1 MLQCPQKSL
10 YFISISIIN
19 FCLLQMSK
27 KMIRQINTIFFV
39 VSDIS
44 SFIITKATRIPAE
57 DITRHFHLNITL
69 KKRMYQRLNEWF
81 SFIK

>member
-1 MLQCPQKSL
+1 
-10 YFISISIIN
+10 
-19 FCLLQMSK
+19 MSK

-57 DITRHFHLNITL
+57 DITRHFHLNIT
-69 KKRMYQRLNEWF
+69 
-81 SFIK
+81 